1 MASLMMTSGDFR
13 RSFQRC
19 RICCL

>member
-13 RSFQRC
+13 RSFQHC